1 MTLKQT
7 QTDELIAFLMTHS
20 MMRASELVRHG
31 ITPSTLSRAVSKGLV
46 ERVSRGLYQLPD
58 ADVDA
63 SASFVEVAKRIPKA
77 TICLVSALAYYE
89 VTDQLPRKVWIAIG
103 AKDRAS
109 RMRYPPLRFVRF
121 REPYLSQDKTS
132 VKISGVS
139 VPIYTLE
146 KCLSDAFRNPR
157 LVDKSVAIESL
168 RNALETRQT
177 TPGRL
182 TDVAKRNG
190 AWRKM
195 EPYLEALTFHG

>member
-1 MTLKQT
+1 MSPKQT
-7 QTDELIAFLMTHS
+7 QTDGLIALLKTHR
-20 MMRASELVRHG
+20 MMRSSELVGHG
-31 ITPSTLSRAVSKGLV
+31 ITPTTLSRAVSHGLV

-58 ADVDA
+58 ADMDA
-63 SASFVEVAKRIPKA
+63 STSFVEVAKRIPKA

-109 RMRYPPLRFVRF
+109 RMCYPPLRFVRF

-132 VKISGVS
+132 VKISGVA

-146 KCLSDAFRNPR
+146 KCLSDAFRNPK
-157 LVDKSVAIESL
+157 LVDKSVSIESL
-168 RNALETRQT
+168 RNALEARKT
-177 TPGRL
+177 TPGKL

-190 AWRKM
+190 AWNKM
-195 EPYLEALTFHG
+195 APYLEALTFNG